1 MNPYLIIGALLAC
14 AGCFWYGTEVG
25 EDGEKAKQ
33 AAFADTVREVRDA
46 AQAGAAQAI
55 AANQPI
61 NKTIVQKVQHEIQTN
76 TVYAEC
82 KHTPGGLSGINE
94 ALTGRAQ
101 PPGDSKLPGTV
112 PAGK

>member
-1 MNPYLIIGALLAC
+1 MNPWLITGAVLAC
-14 AGCFWYGTEVG
+14 IGSFWYGTEVG
-25 EDGEKAKQ
+25 ADGEIANQKKLDDVVIAVK
-33 AAFADTVREVRDA
+33 EA
-46 AQAGAAQAI
+46 AQSGAAQAI

-82 KHTPGGLSGINE
+82 KHTDAGLRGVNE

-101 PPGDSKLPGTV
+101 PVGDRKLP
-112 PAGK
+112 